1 MPEHHG
7 AGGDLTKVPSSVDYW
22 VKSDVLSVLLKYQ
35 DKLLLNIANESGGSN
50 VAAATFESTY
60 KTAISRLRTAGYT
73 CPLVIDGSQWG
84 QDLDRLVGSAPVLTA
99 ADPLHNILYSVHT
112 YWQDASGSQVKSRL
126 PAAIQT
132 GIPLIVGEFAD
143 VMVGACTPGAFNVVA
158 LMQVAKEQEIGWLP
172 WSWGAVTNSD
182 CPGQFEMSDGTFAGL
197 KGWGLTV
204 ATTDPNSIKN
214 TSVISPY
221 MAKGS
226 CN

>member
-1 MPEHHG
+1 MPENHG
-7 AGGDLTKVPSSVDYW
+7 ATGDLTKVPSTVDYW
-22 VKSDVLSVLLKYQ
+22 VKSDVLSALLKYQ

-50 VAAATFESTY
+50 VDAATFESTY

-73 CPLVIDGSQWG
+73 CPLVIDGPQWG

-112 YWQDASGSQVKSRL
+112 YWQDSSGSQVKSRL

-197 KGWGLTV
+197 EGWGLTV

-214 TSVISPY
+214 TSVIPPY
-221 MAKGS
+221 MANGS